1 MARKTKDFWLFGD
14 IFGVG
19 LSDRK
24 IWLEIDVS
32 NRDFR
37 QLIGVLKLFCVWFF
51 SFVQHVCVCPASS
64 HTIFSSDS
72 CNLLSFFGTG
82 YNIEQKRLE
91 KNDVCHATDVV
102 AKMKEH
108 PYTGHFS
115 HTVDDLGWLDFSLQ
129 LIIFTFYQLTISFGR
144 ASLRLPK
151 CFIRF
156 IWTV

>member
-64 HTIFSSDS
+64 LTIFSSDS

-129 LIIFTFYQLTISFGR
+129 LIIFTFYQLTISFGK
-144 ASLRLPK
+144 ASLR
-151 CFIRF
+151 
-156 IWTV
+156 